1 MFEIGFP
8 ELVILAVVGLLVLGP
23 ERLPKA
29 ARFVGLWVRRA
40 RAQWYSVKSEF
51 ERELAA
57 EEMARSLRD
66 TEDSVR
72 KLRDR
77 VEHGG
82 ERMHRDL
89 MQAAQGAPARVDD
102 DDPSGWR
109 DEPAATAPVASDS
122 APGEDLPAESID
134 RAEPQAETRDVR

>member
-1 MFEIGFP
+1 MFDFSFG
-8 ELVILAVVGLLVLGP
+8 ELMVVALVALVVLGP

-57 EEMARSLRD
+57 EEMARSLRE
-66 TEDSVR
+66 TEESVR

-82 ERMHRDL
+82 EQVHRDL
-89 MQAAQGAPARVDD
+89 MQAAQGAPTQSAD

-109 DEPAATAPVASDS
+109 DEPATEPVASGS
-122 APGEDLPAESID
+122 APGKDLSAEPAAP
-134 RAEPQAETRDVR
+134 AEPQAETRDVR